1 MKRFPLSSSLLRL
14 VRLAREEVGTDSS
27 RLLLRSRLVRRLRLV
42 KDRADGWER
51 EHWERL
57 RCWREGRM
65 LGWLKLV
72 RLLPDRSR
80 DLIFSHLLTASVGTS
95 SSWKIIVKEI
105 KLRTQLHLQM
115 SQELFSVSV
124 G

>member
-1 MKRFPLSSSLLRL
+1 MKRFPLNSSLLRL

-42 KDRADGWER
+42 KDRAAGWER
-51 EHWERL
+51 EHRERFS
-57 RCWREGRM
+57 CWREGKM
-65 LGWLKLV
+65 LGLVKLV

-95 SSWKIIVKEI
+95 SSCNNNCKRNKVENSAP
-105 KLRTQLHLQM
+105 LSMRVMNCFLCHR
-115 SQELFSVSV
+115 
-124 G
+124 